1 MKINSALIVDNL
13 SISNWQNSALDFASD
28 CLNIKLIL
36 NCTNTNL
43 QRFYSRHFAY
53 YVLNVVSLKN
63 RQTRR
68 VPCDIPSAEV
78 INFESG
84 YNGIWQTIPV
94 TVACIVKSKDIKLVI
109 KFGMSLLK
117 IDDSISNL
125 DILSFHH
132 GDPERYRGRPAGFY
146 EVYNNDKAVG
156 IVVQKLSN
164 TLDAGKILTRVYSKV
179 YRHSYKR
186 TTEHFFSL
194 SKFLLRKAIDSYAA
208 DQTLTMTDLGPNHT
222 LPSNVIVVKFAFKL
236 VYRKMLRLFYGLLY
250 EKRWNIVLLRIH
262 ELRND
267 LVLSVSKGV
276 TPLVQSRYRFYA
288 DPFFS
293 AAGDKIR
300 IEALNARN
308 GLGEII
314 ELQTNN
320 FCVVQTLVKGKHYS
334 YPCSFKND
342 DREYICPEVAS
353 HSAPYLL
360 PEPFAGKAKERL
372 TGLEN
377 IKALDGTIVR
387 HDNVYYFFCGLRH
400 SSEDCLYLFFSDEL
414 NGPYRPHPQNPIV
427 IDPSSARMG
436 GNILRWG
443 EKLYRVGQNNCYAY
457 GNGITVSAVEC
468 LSKERYS
475 EKKVASIS
483 FVDALGPHTLDVF
496 GNLAVLD
503 FYRNQFSFGA
513 AYRRIAGKYLR

>member
-1 MKINSALIVDNL
+1 MKINCALIVDNL
-13 SISNWQNSALDFASD
+13 AISDWQNSALDFAFD

-36 NCTNTNL
+36 NCTNTNSK
-43 QRFYSRHFAY
+43 RFYLRHFAY
-53 YVLNVVSLKN
+53 YVLNIISLKN
-63 RQTRR
+63 RQTRH

-78 INFESG
+78 INFKSG
-84 YNGIWQTIPV
+84 YVGSWQTIPV
-94 TVACIVKSKDIKLVI
+94 TVARIVKSRDIKLVI

-117 IDDSISNL
+117 IDDAISEL

-132 GDPERYRGRPAGFY
+132 GDPERYRGRPVGFY
-146 EVYNNDKAVG
+146 ELYNNDKAVG
-156 IVVQKLSN
+156 TVVQKISN
-164 TLDAGKILTRVYSKV
+164 KLDAGKILTRAYSRVYH
-179 YRHSYKR
+179 HSYKR
-186 TTEHFFSL
+186 TVEHSFLL
-194 SKFLLRKAIDSYAA
+194 SRFLLRKAIENYVS
-208 DQTLTMTDLGPNHT
+208 DQALTLNKIGPNYT
-222 LPSNVIVVKFAFKL
+222 LPSNTTVIKFAFKL
-236 VYRKMLRLFYGLLY
+236 FNRKISRLVYGLFY
-250 EKRWNIVLLRIH
+250 EKRWNIVLLTIDH
-262 ELRND
+262 LHDD
-267 LVLSVSKGV
+267 LVLSVSKGAS
-276 TPLVQSRYRFYA
+276 PLVRSEYRFYA
-288 DPFFS
+288 DPFFN

-308 GLGEII
+308 GLGEIV
-314 ELQTNN
+314 EFQANN
-320 FCVVQTLVKGKHYS
+320 FCDVQTLLKGGHYS

-342 DREYICPEVAS
+342 DKEYICPEVAS

-360 PEPFAGKAKERL
+360 PEPFEDKAKERL

-387 HDNVYYFFCGLRH
+387 HDNAYYFFCGLKH

-414 NGPYRPHPQNPIV
+414 KGPYRPHPQNPIV
-427 IDPSSARMG
+427 IDPSCARMG
-436 GNILRWG
+436 GKLLRCG

-457 GNGITVSAVEC
+457 GNGITVSAIEC
-468 LSKERYS
+468 LSKEHYS

>member
-13 SISNWQNSALDFASD
+13 SISDWQHSALDFASD

-36 NCTNTNL
+36 NCTNTHSKRYYL
-43 QRFYSRHFAY
+43 RHFAY
-53 YVLNVVSLKN
+53 YALNIVSLKN

-68 VPCDIPSAEV
+68 VPCDIPGAEV

-84 YNGIWQTIPV
+84 YNGSWQTIPV
-94 TVACIVKSKDIKLVI
+94 TVSRVVKSKDIKLLI

-117 IDDSISNL
+117 IDDLISDL

-132 GDPERYRGRPAGFY
+132 GDPEHYRGRPAGFY
-146 EVYNNDKAVG
+146 ELYNNDKAVG

-164 TLDAGKILTRVYSKV
+164 KLDAGIILTRAYSKV
-179 YRHSYKR
+179 YHHSYKR
-186 TTEHFFSL
+186 TAEHYFFL
-194 SKFLLRKAIDSYAA
+194 SKFLLRKAMENYAS
-208 DQTLTMTDLGPNHT
+208 DQSLTLQTLGPNYT
-222 LPSNVIVVKFAFKL
+222 LPSNTTVVKFVVKL
-236 VYRKMLRLFYGLLY
+236 ICRKVLKLLYGLFY
-250 EKRWNIVLLRIH
+250 EKRWNIVLLKIDRH
-262 ELRND
+262 RGN

-276 TPLVQSRYRFYA
+276 TPLVHLDYRFYA

-300 IEALNARN
+300 TEALNARN

-314 ELQTNN
+314 ELQANN
-320 FCVVQTLVKGKHYS
+320 FCVSRTLVKGGHYS
-334 YPCSFKND
+334 YPCSFEDN

-360 PEPFAGKAKERL
+360 PEPFDGKAKEHL
-372 TGLEN
+372 KGLEN

-387 HDNVYYFFCGLRH
+387 HDSVYYFFCGLKH
-400 SSEDCLYLFFSDEL
+400 SSEDCLYLYFSDEL
-414 NGPYRPHPQNPIV
+414 KGPYRPHPQNPIV
-427 IDPSSARMG
+427 IDPNSARMG
-436 GNILRWG
+436 GKISRLG
-443 EKLYRVGQNNCYAY
+443 EKVYRFGQNNCYGY
-457 GNGITVSAVEC
+457 GNGITVSEIGC

-475 EKKVASIS
+475 EKKVGSIS
-483 FVDALGPHTLDVF
+483 FVDALGPHTFDVF

-503 FYRNQFSFGA
+503 FYRNKFSFGA
-513 AYRRIAGKYLR
+513 GYRRIAGKYLR